1 MIELRDWENPLV
13 TRENRRLSH
22 VPLGAYPDAG
32 LALKC
37 ARKASPFMTPLN
49 GTWEFHLAPNPL
61 QVPEGFFKEGF
72 DISSWADLTVPGNWQ
87 LQGFTDPPI
96 YTITH
101 YPFSAV
107 PPFVPENNPTGCHR
121 TSYNLNSEWIGW
133 LAHGRRR
140 RRWLRVF
147 HSLRIPY
154 PTRKI
159 SFRISPATNPGWIES
174 QVTRPVNGWQ

>member
-22 VPLGAYPDAG
+22 VPLGANPDAG
-32 LALKC
+32 LALVFD
-37 ARKASPFMTPLN
+37 RKASPFMTPLN